1 MTESNQ
7 KIPANVKKMEA
18 AIQSMESAIQSQ
30 KTALH
35 QMEKEFSHFKRLAIS
50 FIENAKKSS
59 EKKPRKPSGFM
70 LPVPISPELCRF
82 LNIPEGSQASRTEVT
97 KYLIDYIDE
106 HQLIDPE
113 RKTIVVPDDALSAL
127 LGPDVDAETLTRF
140 TIQKYMNRH
149 FTPITAPTTAKGV

>member
-1 MTESNQ
+1 MTESSE

-18 AIQSMESAIQSQ
+18 AIQSMETAIQSQ

-35 QMEKEFSHFKRLAIS
+35 QMEKEFSHFKRLATS

-59 EKKPRKPSGFM
+59 EKRPRKPSGFV

-82 LNIPEGSQASRTEVT
+82 LNIPQGSQVSRTEVT
-97 KYLIDYIDE
+97 KYLIHYIDE
-106 HQLIDPE
+106 HHLIDPE
-113 RKTIVVPDDALSAL
+113 RKTIVVPDDALSTL
-127 LGPDVDAETLTRF
+127 LGPDVDVETLTRF

-149 FTPITAPTTAKGV
+149 FISNHK

>member
-1 MTESNQ
+1 MTESSE
-7 KIPANVKKMEA
+7 KIPANVKKMES
-18 AIQSMESAIQSQ
+18 AIQSMESAIQTQ

-149 FTPITAPTTAKGV
+149 FTSISEPTTAKGV

>member
-1 MTESNQ
+1 MQES
-7 KIPANVKKMEA
+7 KVPANVKKMEL
-18 AIQSMESAIQSQ
+18 AIQSMETIIHSQ
-30 KTALH
+30 KSALQ
-35 QMEKEFSHFKRLAIS
+35 QMEKEFSQFKRFATS
-50 FIENAKKSS
+50 FIENAKKTS
-59 EKKPRKPSGFM
+59 EKKPRKPCGFM

-97 KYLIDYIDE
+97 KYLIHYIDE

-149 FTPITAPTTAKGV
+149 FLHI

>member
-1 MTESNQ
+1 MQES
-7 KIPANVKKMEA
+7 KVPANVKKMEL
-18 AIQSMESAIQSQ
+18 AIQSMEAIIHSQ
-30 KTALH
+30 KSALQ
-35 QMEKEFSHFKRLAIS
+35 QMEKEFSQFKRFATS
-50 FIENAKKSS
+50 FIENAKKTS
-59 EKKPRKPSGFM
+59 EKKPRKPCGFM

-97 KYLIDYIDE
+97 KYLIHYIDE

-149 FTPITAPTTAKGV
+149 FLHI

>member
-1 MTESNQ
+1 MTESSE
-7 KIPANVKKMEA
+7 KIPANVKKMES
-18 AIQSMESAIQSQ
+18 AIQSMESVIQSQ

-35 QMEKEFSHFKRLAIS
+35 QMEKEFSHFKRLATS
-50 FIENAKKSS
+50 FIENTKKSS
-59 EKKPRKPSGFM
+59 EKKPRKPSGFV

-82 LNIPEGSQASRTEVT
+82 LNIPEGSQVSRTEVT
-97 KYLIDYIDE
+97 KYLIHYIDE

-113 RKTIVVPDDALSAL
+113 RKTIVVPNDALSAL

-149 FTPITAPTTAKGV
+149 FLRI

>member
-97 KYLIDYIDE
+97 KYLIHYIDE

-113 RKTIVVPDDALSAL
+113 RKTIVVPNDDLAAL

-149 FTPITAPTTAKGV
+149 FLKA

>member
-1 MTESNQ
+1 MQES
-7 KIPANVKKMEA
+7 KVPANVKKMEL
-18 AIQSMESAIQSQ
+18 AIQSMETIIHSQ
-30 KTALH
+30 KSALQ
-35 QMEKEFSHFKRLAIS
+35 QMEKEFSQFKRFATS
-50 FIENAKKSS
+50 FIENAKKTS
-59 EKKPRKPSGFM
+59 EKKPRKPCGFM

-82 LNIPEGSQASRTEVT
+82 LNIPEGSQVPRTEVT
-97 KYLIDYIDE
+97 KYLIHYIDE

-149 FTPITAPTTAKGV
+149 FLHI

>member
-1 MTESNQ
+1 MQES
-7 KIPANVKKMEA
+7 KVPANVKKMEL
-18 AIQSMESAIQSQ
+18 AIQSMETIIHSQ
-30 KTALH
+30 KSALQ
-35 QMEKEFSHFKRLAIS
+35 QMEKEFSQFKRFATS
-50 FIENAKKSS
+50 FIENTKKTS
-59 EKKPRKPSGFM
+59 EKKPRKPCGFM

-97 KYLIDYIDE
+97 KYLIHYIDE

-149 FTPITAPTTAKGV
+149 FLHI

>member
-1 MTESNQ
+1 MTESSE
-7 KIPANVKKMEA
+7 KIPANVKKMES
-18 AIQSMESAIQSQ
+18 AIHSMESVIQSQ

-35 QMEKEFSHFKRLAIS
+35 QMEKEFSHFKRLATS
-50 FIENAKKSS
+50 FIENTKKSS
-59 EKKPRKPSGFM
+59 EKKPRKPSGFV

-82 LNIPEGSQASRTEVT
+82 LNIPEGSQVPRTEVT
-97 KYLIDYIDE
+97 KYLIHYIDE

-113 RKTIVVPDDALSAL
+113 RKTIVVPNDALSAL

-149 FTPITAPTTAKGV
+149 FLRI